1 MRKEG
6 GCVRM
11 GPMKAN
17 TRTYT
22 LSIEKHPDGHLACF
36 PALAGCHTWGRT
48 YEDAIA
54 LAEEALALY
63 LETLAANG
71 DPIPEEHSDKP
82 VSLGVTVRTPV
93 IA

>member
-1 MRKEG
+1 M
-6 GCVRM
+6 
-11 GPMKAN
+11 PLMKTS

-22 LSIEKHPDGHLACF
+22 LTIEKYPDGYLAYF

-48 YEDAIA
+48 YEEAVA
-54 LAEEALALY
+54 HAEEALAVY
-63 LETLAANG
+63 LETLADNG
-71 DPIPEEHSDKP
+71 DPIPEEHSDKS

>member
-1 MRKEG
+1 METS
-6 GCVRM
+6 
-11 GPMKAN
+11 

-22 LSIEKHPDGHLACF
+22 LAIEKHLDGYLAYF

-48 YEDAIA
+48 YEEAVTH
-54 LAEEALALY
+54 AEEALAVY
-63 LETLAANG
+63 LETLADNG
-71 DPIPEEHSDKP
+71 DLIPEERSDKP